1 MAAFDALEGF
11 VNSLSEP
18 ERTHVKEDVR
28 LLRTQLLAARS
39 EDARVRL
46 VQEFI
51 DAARDPR
58 GTPRRG

>member
-11 VNSLSEP
+11 MNSLSEA
-18 ERTHVKEDVR
+18 ERTTVKNDVR
-28 LLRTQLLAARS
+28 SLRTQLLAARS

-51 DAARDPR
+51 EAARDLHAAPR
-58 GTPRRG
+58 KG